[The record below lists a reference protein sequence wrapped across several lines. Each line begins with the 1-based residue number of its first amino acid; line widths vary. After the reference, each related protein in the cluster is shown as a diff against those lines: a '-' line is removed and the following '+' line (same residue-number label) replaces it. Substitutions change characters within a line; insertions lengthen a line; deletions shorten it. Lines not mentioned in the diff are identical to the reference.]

1 MFVSSPGHF
10 SVSIGID
17 ISKSW
22 FDVAIWIPS
31 QSLLVHRQFANTKI
45 GFSQLWK
52 WLNKHISTPSDQWLF
67 CLEATGLYSR
77 ALLHFLMAKSAYV
90 WIASALDIK
99 RSSGLQRGKTDK
111 IDAKR
116 IAQYCASHQ
125 GEKHLLSLDRI
136 SLEKLKDLQAAR
148 QRLIKSRKTLTTPI
162 NELKAIDPKNARM
175 LERLNR
181 DSLKGIEK
189 SIEKIDKLIAQT
201 IQEDHA
207 LKEKFELCKS
217 VPGVGKVL
225 ALQLIL
231 ATHGFTRMLNPKKLA
246 CHAGVAP
253 FKFQSGTSLDF
264 GAGVSK
270 FANQKLKA
278 TLHMAA
284 VSVCKTEPEYR
295 HYFERRLK
303 DGKHPMAILNVI
315 RNKILRRVLA
325 VVKRGYPFIHFDK
338 PQHLILS

>member
-31 QSLLVHRQFANTKI
+31 QSLLIHRQFANTKI

-52 WLNKHISTPSDQWLF
+52 WLDKHIAKPRDQWLF

-77 ALLHFLMAKSAYV
+77 ALVHFLMAKSAYV

-99 RSSGLQRGKTDK
+99 RSLGLQRGKSDK
-111 IDAKR
+111 IDAQR

-125 GEKHLLSLDRI
+125 AAKHLLSLDQL
-136 SLEKLKDLQAAR
+136 SLEKLQDLQAAR
-148 QRLIKSRKTLTTPI
+148 QRLIKSRKALTTPI
-162 NELKAIDPKNARM
+162 NELKAIDPPNARM
-175 LERLNR
+175 LEKLHR

-201 IQEDHA
+201 IQKDQA

-225 ALQLIL
+225 ALQLML
-231 ATHGFTRMLNPKKLA
+231 TTHGFTLLSSFLVFTGNTHSGKQLLGNADLPITMFPGKWLA
-246 CHAGVAP
+246 NAELP
-253 FKFQSGTSLDF
+253 
-264 GAGVSK
+264 
-270 FANQKLKA
+270 
-278 TLHMAA
+278 
-284 VSVCKTEPEYR
+284 
-295 HYFERRLK
+295 
-303 DGKHPMAILNVI
+303 
-315 RNKILRRVLA
+315 
-325 VVKRGYPFIHFDK
+325 
-338 PQHLILS
+338 

>member
-1 MFVSSPGHF
+1 
-10 SVSIGID
+10 
-17 ISKSW
+17 
-22 FDVAIWIPS
+22 
-31 QSLLVHRQFANTKI
+31 
-45 GFSQLWK
+45 
-52 WLNKHISTPSDQWLF
+52 
-67 CLEATGLYSR
+67 
-77 ALLHFLMAKSAYV
+77 
-90 WIASALDIK
+90 
-99 RSSGLQRGKTDK
+99 
-111 IDAKR
+111 
-116 IAQYCASHQ
+116 
-125 GEKHLLSLDRI
+125 
-136 SLEKLKDLQAAR
+136 
-148 QRLIKSRKTLTTPI
+148 
-162 NELKAIDPKNARM
+162 M

-189 SIEKIDKLIAQT
+189 SLEKIEKLIAQT
-201 IQEDHA
+201 IEEDQA

-217 VPGVGKVL
+217 VTGVGKVL

-284 VSVCKTEPEYR
+284 VSVCKIDPEYSR
-295 HYFERRLK
+295 YFERRVK
-303 DGKHPMAILNVI
+303 EGKHPMSVLNAI

-325 VVKRGYPFIHFDK
+325 VVKRGYPFIHFD
-338 PQHLILS
+338 PITT